1 MRPWVLELL
10 LKVVPIL
17 DESQAQALL
26 VASNAWSNWGLRQ
39 LHDHLYLNP
48 DAILQGS
55 ANAPQALIRL
65 AHALREAGHL
75 QVALPSCTVC
85 GLTTPRLSPSPRGN
99 VCQRCRPRPEPRTCA
114 RCGQLGTISAK
125 RPEGY
130 ICARCYRLDP
140 LVIETCGKCGRDRS
154 PATRLE
160 DGTPLCNNC
169 QPRRIGICMHCGKLS
184 VSVERMTHYGP
195 VCPRCYREHSQ
206 PQRVCGLCGEVR
218 VISRRASGERPDIC
232 RGCYRRPA
240 GISRCSVCKE
250 ERLCTRIASG
260 ELICWRCRRQ
270 PEHVCARCGRTRV
283 ISAYWLAGAIC
294 EACYRYARFFG
305 GRCPLCDRDRTLI
318 GSDATGLAICG
329 ACAGAPEPPCRRCGD
344 VERGLF
350 VAGHCDRCALELR
363 LDAVLREG
371 SGAASAAL
379 GSLRSVLCSTDS
391 PRHVIRWLASTRSA
405 KLLVRLGS
413 TEEPLT
419 HELLDRFPQGH
430 VELYLRSAL
439 VNAGIL
445 PARHD
450 GIERVSVWLEQ
461 LLAGRPQEA
470 RLIRPFAHWVLL
482 RRARKHAD
490 RRGRAADSSGP
501 RLRAQVHVVL
511 GFLAWLDQNG
521 LTLAGLTQE
530 HVDSWLVSG
539 NSGRRLQIGP
549 FLNWAAERGLSD
561 KHILP
566 SSSSQRGPAQ
576 VLIKEEQRWQQLR
589 NCVHDACLPL
599 EARVAGALALLYGL
613 TLARIRRLTF
623 ADIHTTGDETYLK
636 VGRQPL
642 FIPPRI
648 GTLLHQLAASPR
660 RRSLLPIDGP
670 RWLFPGI
677 VPGEPLSGQAMGDL
691 LQRHVGVSSRAT
703 RQAALIAFASA
714 LPPPV
719 LADLLGLTV
728 QTAQRWAS
736 YTQPD
741 WAAYLEVR
749 TADHTAGTEKE
760 RS

>member
-1 MRPWVLELL
+1 MRPWILEFL
-10 LKVVPIL
+10 LKVVPVL

-26 VASNAWSNWGLRQ
+26 IASNAWSNWGLRQ
-39 LHDHLYLNP
+39 LHDHLYLKP

-65 AHALREAGHL
+65 VHSLREAGHL

-130 ICARCYRLDP
+130 ICSRCYRLDP

-169 QPRRIGICMHCGKLS
+169 QPRRKGICVHCGKLS
-184 VSVERMTHYGP
+184 VSVERMTHHGP

-206 PQRVCGLCGEVR
+206 PRRVCGLCGEVR

-250 ERLCTRIASG
+250 ERLCTGMASG
-260 ELICWRCRRQ
+260 ELICWRCRPQ

-283 ISAYWLAGAIC
+283 ISAYWPAGAIC

-305 GRCPLCDRDRTLI
+305 GRCPICDRDRTLI
-318 GSDATGLAICG
+318 GSDAIGRAICG
-329 ACAGAPEPPCRRCGD
+329 VCAGAPESPCRRCGD
-344 VERGLF
+344 VERGLLA
-350 VAGHCDRCALELR
+350 AGHCDRCDLELR
-363 LDAVLREG
+363 LDAVLRED
-371 SGAASAAL
+371 SGAASTAFGL
-379 GSLRSVLCSTDS
+379 LRSVLCSTDS

-405 KLLVRLGS
+405 KLLGRLAS
-413 TEEPLT
+413 TDEPLT

-439 VNAGIL
+439 VNAGVL

-450 GIERVSVWLEQ
+450 GIERVSAWLEQ
-461 LLAGRPQEA
+461 VLATRLQEA
-470 RLIRPFAHWVLL
+470 RLVRPFTHWVLL
-482 RRARKHAD
+482 RRARRRAD
-490 RRGRAADSSGP
+490 HRGRAADSVGQK
-501 RLRAQVHVVL
+501 LRGQVAIVL
-511 GFLAWLDQNG
+511 EFLSWLDQHG
-521 LTLAGLTQE
+521 QTVAGLTQE
-530 HVDSWLVSG
+530 YVDAWLVSG
-539 NSGRRLQIGP
+539 NPAQRLQIGP
-549 FLNWAAERGLSD
+549 FLNWAAQRGLTD
-561 KHILP
+561 KHVLP
-566 SSSSQRGPAQ
+566 PSTSQRGGPA
-576 VLIKEEQRWQQLR
+576 VVRITEERRWEQLR
-589 NCVHDACLPL
+589 NCVNGAGLPL
-599 EARVAGALALLYGL
+599 EVRVAGALILLYGL
-613 TLARIRRLTF
+613 TLAQIRHLTSV
-623 ADIHTTGDETYLK
+623 DLHSTGDDTYLK

-648 GTLLHQLAASPR
+648 GTLLQRLAVSPR
-660 RRSLLPIDGP
+660 RRSLLPIDGSP
-670 RWLFPGI
+670 WLFPGV
-677 VPGEPLSGQAMGDL
+677 VPGEPLSAQALGDL
-691 LQRHVGVSSRAT
+691 LQRHLGVSSRAT
-703 RQAALIAFASA
+703 RHAALIAFASE

-719 LADLLGLTV
+719 LADMLGLTV
-728 QTAQRWAS
+728 QTAQKWAS

-741 WAAYLEVR
+741 WATYLAVR
-749 TADHTAGTEKE
+749 TAGPGAGRDE
-760 RS
+760 